1 MERIIHEASSL
12 ASRLGT
18 EHLDQ
23 VAEKLGMA
31 VFYLL
36 DAEDL
41 KEAYFPELQAVALRP
56 GLPGYERRYLLAHAL
71 GHHLFHQQTPGVD
84 YLRFHSRTL
93 GTPSEAEQAKIAEV
107 ESEADLFAAYLLVP
121 HEKLTPYLEQ
131 QEIWKDADPAQSLA
145 LEFRLPVEAMRILLV
160 YERCL
165 RLKNR
170 E

>member
-1 MERIIHEASSL
+1 MERIVDEASSL
-12 ASRLGT
+12 SARLGT

-71 GHHLFHQQTPGVD
+71 GHHLFHKDAQGVD
-84 YLRFHSRTL
+84 YLRFHSLTP
-93 GTPSEAEQAKIAEV
+93 GPPSEEEQARMAEV

-121 HEKLTPYLEQ
+121 HEKLAPFLEQ

-145 LEFRLPVEAMRILLV
+145 LEFRVPVEAMRIRLV

-165 RLKNR
+165 RLRNR